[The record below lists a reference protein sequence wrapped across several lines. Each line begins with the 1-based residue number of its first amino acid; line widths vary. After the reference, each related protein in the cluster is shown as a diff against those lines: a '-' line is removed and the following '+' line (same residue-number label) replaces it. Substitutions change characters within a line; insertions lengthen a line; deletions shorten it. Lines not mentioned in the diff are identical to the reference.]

1 MTSASERL
9 APLDALR
16 GIAAIS
22 VLLFHYTSNFDWEY
36 GHPVPPPFNFG
47 LGHYG
52 VELFFM
58 ISGFVILMT
67 LSRKASVAQF
77 AYARFSRLFP
87 VYWASVLTTF
97 TVIKTFGLRGHEISV
112 TDLLANLTM
121 IQPMLGVPHV
131 DYVYWTLWVE
141 LRFYLLMGLIFWLRM
156 RRALIPILVG
166 FVFLNAV
173 DLTFNFTEKIPGWWR
188 VVAYT
193 PMRELCYFLVGIVLY
208 EARRDGVQFRTILLL
223 TFCYASAAA
232 SYELGPET
240 RGSLL
245 QHAIVIA
252 AFVLA
257 MYVASFKNP
266 KILQSK
272 ILVFLGT
279 ISYATYLIHHNVG
292 SVVLLEA
299 YHHGLSPSAAI
310 ACAMV
315 VALGLATMLTFL
327 VERPAA
333 RVLRKWDP
341 AKTAAVNRH

>member
-1 MTSASERL
+1 VTSASDRL

-22 VLLFHYTSNFDWEY
+22 VLLFHYTSNFEWEY

-97 TVIKTFGLRGHEISV
+97 AIITAFGLRGHEISA

-121 IQPMLGVPHV
+121 IQPIFGVPHV

-141 LRFYLLMGLIFWLRM
+141 LRFYLLMGLIFWLPM

-166 FVFLNAV
+166 LVLLNTI

-188 VVAYT
+188 IVASI
-193 PMRELCYFLVGIVLY
+193 PMRQLCYFLVGIVLY
-208 EARRDGVQFRTILLL
+208 EAWRDGVRFRTALLL
-223 TFCYASAAA
+223 TFCYASAVAG
-232 SYELGPET
+232 YQLGSET
-240 RGSLL
+240 RGSLI
-245 QHAIVIA
+245 QHAVVIA
-252 AFVLA
+252 TFILA
-257 MYVASFKNP
+257 MYFASLKNP
-266 KILQSK
+266 RMLQSK
-272 ILVFLGT
+272 VLVFFGT

-292 SVVLLEA
+292 SIVLLEA
-299 YHHGLSPSAAI
+299 YDQGLSPTTAI

-315 VALGLATMLTFL
+315 VALALATMLTFL
-327 VERPAA
+327 VEKPAA
-333 RVLRKWDP
+333 RFLRKFDT
-341 AKTAAVNRH
+341 AKTAAVNHN